1 MPGIKG
7 VGTSFKLDNSVG
19 TLTDI
24 SVYLDGVDGSSD
36 ADELDG
42 TTFQPNVA
50 SPTKDIIAGARERGF
65 SLSGK
70 WVAAAETFFAAIEG
84 LNNLDYEYG
93 PDGTTAGK
101 PKISGLCNCLSYTG
115 PQSSVD
121 GITTFGVELRVT
133 TRVVGT
139 Y

>member
-1 MPGIKG
+1 MPVVKG
-7 VGTSFKLDNSVG
+7 AGASLKIANSVG
-19 TLTDI
+19 TLTDV
-24 SVYLDGVDGSSD
+24 STWLDGIDGSSD

-50 SPTKDIIAGARERGF
+50 SPTKVIIAGFRTRGF

-70 WVAAAETFFAAIEG
+70 WNATAEIFFSAIEG
-84 LNNLDYEYG
+84 LNDLAYEYG
-93 PDGTTAGK
+93 PDGTTTGK
-101 PKISGLCNCLSYTG
+101 TKISGTLNCLSYSG

-121 GITTFGVELRVT
+121 GITTFSSE
-133 TRVVGT
+133 TRVNTRTVGA

>member
-1 MPGIKG
+1 MAIKG
-7 VGTSFKLDNSVG
+7 TGTSFKLDNSVG

-24 SVYLDGVDGSSD
+24 STYLDGVDGSSD

-50 SPTKDIIAGARERGF
+50 APIKDIIAGFRTRSF

-70 WVAAAETFFAAIEG
+70 WTAAAETFFAAIEG
-84 LNNLDYEYG
+84 LTALDYEYG

-121 GITTFGVELRVT
+121 GITTFSCELRPS

>member
-1 MPGIKG
+1 MAIKG
-7 VGTSFKLDNSVG
+7 TGTSFKLDNSVG

-24 SVYLDGVDGSSD
+24 STYLDGVDGSSD

-50 SPTKDIIAGARERGF
+50 APIKDILAGFRTRGF

-70 WVAAAETFFAAIEG
+70 WSAAAETFFAAIEG
-84 LNNLDYEYG
+84 LNGLDYEYG

-121 GITTFGVELRVT
+121 GITTFAAELRPS

>member
-1 MPGIKG
+1 MPVKG
-7 VGTSFKLDNSVG
+7 AGASFKLDNSVG

-24 SVYLDGVDGSSD
+24 STYLDGIDGSSD

-50 SPTKDIIAGARERGF
+50 APIKVILSGF
-65 SLSGK
+65 RTRAYSLSGK
-70 WVAAAETFFAAIEG
+70 WTAAAETFFAAIEG
-84 LNNLDYEYG
+84 LNDLDYEYG
-93 PDGTTAGK
+93 PDGTVAGK
-101 PKISGLCNCLSYTG
+101 TKISGTLNCLSYSG
-115 PQSSVD
+115 PQSSID
-121 GITTFGVELRVT
+121 GITTFSAELRVN